1 MLEFYEFNN
10 LNIFIVLVS
19 TFIIYNLLCNKN
31 KTKKNELNIKNL
43 IVSSVI
49 SLGISAIV
57 SYILAV
63 KDETLLTEN
72 YWDSNLMSL

>member
-10 LNIFIVLVS
+10 LNIFIVLSS
-19 TFIIYNLLCNKN
+19 TFIIYNLLCSKN
-31 KTKKNELNIKNL
+31 KDKNNKLNIKNL

-57 SYILAV
+57 SYTLAV
-63 KDETLLTEN
+63 KDERLLTEN
-72 YWDSNLMSL
+72 YWESNLMSL